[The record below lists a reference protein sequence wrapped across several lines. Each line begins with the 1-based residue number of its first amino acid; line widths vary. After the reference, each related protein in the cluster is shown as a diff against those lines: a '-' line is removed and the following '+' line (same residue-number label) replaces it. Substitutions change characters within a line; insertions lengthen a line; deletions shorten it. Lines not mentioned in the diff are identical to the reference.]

1 MYIFSSMNASIAYR
15 LVDVA
20 HSHFSQLMVNAFVF
34 VCMVVSVSVSVY
46 VGEGKYSN
54 AKFRLWLS
62 CFDFSVFFYEQ
73 INIAEK
79 NIFFSIVFTNTY
91 GRHGDGCIL
100 IWKFNALMF
109 EV

>member
-34 VCMVVSVSVSVY
+34 VCMVVSVSVY

-79 NIFFSIVFTNTY
+79 NIFFFQLYSPTHMADMATGAF
-91 GRHGDGCIL
+91 
-100 IWKFNALMF
+100 
-109 EV
+109 